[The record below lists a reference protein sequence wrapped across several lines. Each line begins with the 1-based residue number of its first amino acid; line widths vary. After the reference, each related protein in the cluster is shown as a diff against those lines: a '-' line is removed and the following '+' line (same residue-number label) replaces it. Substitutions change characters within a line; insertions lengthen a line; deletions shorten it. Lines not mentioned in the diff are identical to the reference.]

1 MKIDKNTKEEQLKL
15 IPRIQEYI
23 EYMLQV
29 ILKFPR
35 TEKFNMGNEYK
46 CSMYQML
53 ENTLYITKIEENK
66 RLYYLNKIDALLDCQ
81 RIYLRIMYKN
91 KWIDEKK
98 FKVAISKIGEMGR
111 IIGGLVKYYAKDSTK
126 RI

>member
-111 IIGGLVKYYAKDSTK
+111 VIGGLVKYYAKDSTK

>member
-53 ENTLYITKIEENK
+53 ENTLYIIKIEENK

-111 IIGGLVKYYAKDSTK
+111 IIGGLVKYYAKDNTK

>member
-53 ENTLYITKIEENK
+53 ENTLYIIKIEENK